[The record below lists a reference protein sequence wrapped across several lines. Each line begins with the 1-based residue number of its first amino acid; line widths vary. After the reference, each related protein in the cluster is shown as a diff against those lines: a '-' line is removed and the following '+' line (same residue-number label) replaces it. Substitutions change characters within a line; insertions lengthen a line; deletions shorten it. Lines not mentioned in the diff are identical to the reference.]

1 MTIHTVTEDLR
12 RHTEN
17 ESRARRLMAEGRDTE
32 AAVTG
37 LSSRGVYY
45 HYTLDGRNYDAY
57 AAIASEHSHKLQ
69 VGSSLTVRYLPSD
82 PAHAYP
88 SRNPRSRAEDQLIVW
103 LMPCLLLGFPLT
115 FATLQLSFVWPQH
128 RLLAGGHA
136 SRAVVTRCRVSQG
149 RSAGYV
155 LYYEFPVPD
164 SGLCQGKGSSGPPL
178 AEGSVVTVLYDPN
191 NPRRNAP
198 YPMDTVRL
206 AGV

>member
-17 ESRARRLMAEGRDTE
+17 ESRIRRLMAEGRDTE
-32 AAVTG
+32 AEVTG
-37 LSSRGVYY
+37 VSSGGVYY
-45 HYTLDGRNYDAY
+45 RYAIDGRKYGAY
-57 AAIASEHSHKLQ
+57 AAIASESSHKPQ

-88 SRNPRSRAEDQLIVW
+88 SAHPQSRADDQFIVW
-103 LMPCLLLGFPLT
+103 LMPCLFLAFPLA
-115 FATLQLSFVWPQH
+115 FAALQLSFVWPQH

-155 LYYEFPVPD
+155 FYYEFPVPD
-164 SGLCQGKGSSGPPL
+164 GGLCQGKGFSGSPL
-178 AEGSVVTVLYDPN
+178 AEGSVVTILYNPN

-206 AGV
+206 AGI